1 MEREL
6 KYIRSSWKCILII
19 TGIFIFSLLAG
30 LLVSL
35 KDLGLSENYLEIL
48 KNSFGWIKNLS
59 PVEMMLVIFLNNAV
73 KSLFVI
79 VLGTGFG
86 IVPIIF
92 VGGNGIILG
101 LIANEVSKQQGVI
114 FVLAALVPHGI
125 IEIPMILISAGL
137 GLRLGYFMYLSLR
150 GERKDMRSELA
161 GSLRIYM
168 RLIMPLLFVSAMV
181 ETFVTP
187 AIVMWISG

>member
-1 MEREL
+1 MQKNIE
-6 KYIRSSWKCILII
+6 YIRSSWKYIGII
-19 TGIFIFSLLAG
+19 SGIFIISVIAG
-30 LLVSL
+30 LFLSL
-35 KDLGLSENYLEIL
+35 KDLGLQENYIEMF
-48 KNSFGWIKNLS
+48 KDSFGWMKTLS
-59 PVEMMLVIFLNNAV
+59 PLSIMLVIFLNNAV

>member
-1 MEREL
+1 MQKNIE
-6 KYIRSSWKCILII
+6 YIRSSWKYIGII
-19 TGIFIFSLLAG
+19 SGIFIISVIAG
-30 LLVSL
+30 LFLSL
-35 KDLGLSENYLEIL
+35 KDLGLQENYIEMF
-48 KNSFGWIKNLS
+48 KDSFGWMKTLS
-59 PVEMMLVIFLNNAV
+59 PLSIMLVIFLNNAV
-73 KSLFVI
+73 KSLFAI

-125 IEIPMILISAGL
+125 IEIPVILISAGL